1 MKSKYSPRITRMA
14 RILLTQ
20 KNIKIFEDMRIDF
33 LALISVIRDIRGS
46 ACADPPRRKKFPSGM
61 SKILLPE

>member
-1 MKSKYSPRITRMA
+1 MA